1 MQHNKKKSRSEREH
15 IFQTPRPMHDNSPD
29 KVIGASIAGNTV
41 VATSLPTV
49 AINSGYCK
57 PCGSELKDSDHEI
70 GVDDGC
76 ASCYS
81 SSMRDLL
88 CEDLPEDCTFNGSDE
103 LQVSY
108 SNPKITLK

>member
-1 MQHNKKKSRSEREH
+1 MS
-15 IFQTPRPMHDNSPD
+15 DNSPD
-29 KVIGASIAGNTV
+29 KLIGSTIAVSTA

-49 AINSGYCK
+49 AINSSNCK
-57 PCGSELKDSDHEI
+57 AYGSELKDSDNEI

-88 CEDLPEDCTFNGSDE
+88 CEDLPEDCTFNGPDE
-103 LQVSY
+103 IQVSQPNQY
-108 SNPKITLK
+108 YANKRMNH